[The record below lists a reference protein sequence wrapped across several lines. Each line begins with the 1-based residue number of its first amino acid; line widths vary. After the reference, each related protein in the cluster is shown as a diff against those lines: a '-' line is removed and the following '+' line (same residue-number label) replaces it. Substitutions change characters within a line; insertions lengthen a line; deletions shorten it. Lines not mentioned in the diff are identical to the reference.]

1 MESVRLKSRAKINLA
16 LSVRD
21 KRDDGYHNILSIM
34 EAIELADE
42 IYIENIDDGIKIE
55 CDNEDIPI
63 DNRNLAY
70 IAAKKIK
77 DITGINKGVS
87 IKIKKNIPVGAGLA
101 GGSANAAAVLRG
113 LNKLWALEFA
123 DDKLAEIGMEIG
135 SDVPFCTISKTCL
148 VSGKG
153 EKLEI
158 LPSLPS
164 IWILLIKPKDISISS
179 KWAYNELDKIGIYN
193 KVDIK
198 EIKKAIYARDIELI
212 GKRLFNDFEYP
223 VGLKYPIIKRI
234 KQLLLKNNALGSAM
248 SGSGP
253 TVFGIF
259 RDKKQGQKAI
269 SAIRQEIDGYFYL
282 CRNYNRG
289 GDIFWTRN

>member
-87 IKIKKNIPVGAGLA
+87 IKIKKNIP
-101 GGSANAAAVLRG
+101 
-113 LNKLWALEFA
+113 
-123 DDKLAEIGMEIG
+123 
-135 SDVPFCTISKTCL
+135 
-148 VSGKG
+148 
-153 EKLEI
+153 
-158 LPSLPS
+158 
-164 IWILLIKPKDISISS
+164 
-179 KWAYNELDKIGIYN
+179 
-193 KVDIK
+193 
-198 EIKKAIYARDIELI
+198 
-212 GKRLFNDFEYP
+212 
-223 VGLKYPIIKRI
+223 
-234 KQLLLKNNALGSAM
+234 
-248 SGSGP
+248 
-253 TVFGIF
+253 
-259 RDKKQGQKAI
+259 
-269 SAIRQEIDGYFYL
+269 
-282 CRNYNRG
+282 
-289 GDIFWTRN
+289 